1 MIDNDNNKS
10 NDINEN
16 KLNIR
21 KAKIEDLNALVNLRK
36 EHFIYEIEILNN
48 TLLDISWPESEDSRE
63 DLKYFILSEVIY
75 IAEVGDVPVGY
86 ICGEVNFKKAWYK
99 ENIASLTN
107 LFVKK
112 EYRKKGIGKYLVDYF
127 KDDVLSRGISK
138 IEVNVMSNNISAIE
152 FYEEYGFYN
161 LSKQLIL
168 DV

>member
-86 ICGEVNFKKAWYK
+86 ICGEVNLKKAWYR

-127 KDDVLSRGISK
+127 KDDVSSRGISK

-152 FYEEYGFYN
+152 FYEEYGFNN

-168 DV
+168 DI

>member
-86 ICGEVNFKKAWYK
+86 ICGEVNLKKAWYR

-127 KDDVLSRGISK
+127 KDDVSSRGISK

-152 FYEEYGFYN
+152 FYEEYGFNN

>member
-75 IAEVGDVPVGY
+75 IAEVGDLPVGY
-86 ICGEVNFKKAWYK
+86 ICGEVNLKKAWYK

-127 KDDVLSRGISK
+127 KDDVSSRGINK

-152 FYEEYGFYN
+152 FYEEYGFNN

-168 DV
+168 DI

>member
-75 IAEVGDVPVGY
+75 IAEVGDLPVGY
-86 ICGEVNFKKAWYK
+86 ICGEVNLKKAWYR

-127 KDDVLSRGISK
+127 KDDVSSRGISK

-152 FYEEYGFYN
+152 FYEEYGFNN

-168 DV
+168 DI

>member
-36 EHFIYEIEILNN
+36 EHFIYEIEILHN

-86 ICGEVNFKKAWYK
+86 ICGEVNLKKAWYR

-127 KDDVLSRGISK
+127 KDDVSSRGISK

-152 FYEEYGFYN
+152 FYEEYGFNN

-168 DV
+168 DI

>member
-48 TLLDISWPESEDSRE
+48 ELLNISWPESEDSRE

-86 ICGEVNFKKAWYK
+86 ICGEVNLKKAWYK

-127 KDDVLSRGISK
+127 KDDVLSRGINK
-138 IEVNVMSNNISAIE
+138 IEVNVMANNISAIE
-152 FYEEYGFYN
+152 FYEEYGFNN
-161 LSKQLIL
+161 LCKQLIL

>member
-86 ICGEVNFKKAWYK
+86 ICGEVNLKKAWYR

-152 FYEEYGFYN
+152 FYEEYGFNN

-168 DV
+168 DI